1 MAKYIGSASNF
12 ASAAPTITNNIFTTD
27 ANHVHDQGSPASQW
41 VIDHNLAKKCSVTVV
56 DSSNQVVIGQVTYN
70 TVNRVTIDFDSSF
83 SGKAFFN

>member
-1 MAKYIGSASNF
+1 MAKYIGSAANF
-12 ASAAPTITNNIFTTD
+12 SSAAPTITNNIFTTD
-27 ANHVHDQGSPASQW
+27 ANHVHDQGSPSAQW

-83 SGKAFFN
+83 SGKAFYN